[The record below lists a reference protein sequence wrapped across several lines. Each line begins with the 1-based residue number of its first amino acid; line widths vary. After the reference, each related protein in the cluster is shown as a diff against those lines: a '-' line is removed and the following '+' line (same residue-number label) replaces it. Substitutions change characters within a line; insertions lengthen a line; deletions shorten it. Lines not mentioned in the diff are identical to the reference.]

1 MSGISAWSGFRPA
14 MLAVCHRQFS
24 RDWHRCRS
32 EKCKSLN
39 RAEVPRDDTFCF
51 LCICRTQVRNL
62 SGFKLCQC
70 GFSTEGPET
79 YDRLANDTSKYYTVW
94 YSESVVLNFVNVF
107 TYSRVLLYTLQRER
121 SRILEIET
129 STQYIRSIRRI
140 FVSVL
145 QKIFDLRYK
154 KTTSVIEFCRCE

>member
-1 MSGISAWSGFRPA
+1 MQQGVYVCTFKIALALMSGISAWSGFRPA
-14 MLAVCHRQFS
+14 MLAVCRRQFS

-39 RAEVPRDDTFCF
+39 RDEVPRDDTFCF

-79 YDRLANDTSKYYTVW
+79 YARLANDTSKYYIV
-94 YSESVVLNFVNVF
+94 
-107 TYSRVLLYTLQRER
+107 
-121 SRILEIET
+121 
-129 STQYIRSIRRI
+129 
-140 FVSVL
+140 
-145 QKIFDLRYK
+145 
-154 KTTSVIEFCRCE
+154 